1 LHDFYGWH
9 GTICGMDFLY
19 IAALAALLLLSLGL
33 VAGCAALER
42 KK

>member
-1 LHDFYGWH
+1 
-9 GTICGMDFLY
+9 MDFLY
-19 IAALAALLLLSLGL
+19 VAAVVVLLVLMLGL